1 MAENCQSRCK
11 LELSC
16 LALECLV
23 AKSVE
28 HKELVEVVGVAE
40 LECLVAKSVDQ
51 EDLVEVVGVA

>member
-28 HKELVEVVGVAE
+28 HKELVGVAE
-40 LECLVAKSVDQ
+40 LECLVAKLVDQ
-51 EDLVEVVGVA
+51 EDLVEVVGVE